1 MSICAAVEYAHRRLV
16 VHRDLK
22 PANILVTADG
32 RPMLLDFG
40 IAKFLGAGAGLT
52 RTGGRLLTPEYAS
65 PEQLRGDTITTSSDV
80 FSLGVLLYLLLT
92 GRKPWAVA
100 GSDPLGMM
108 RAICELERPP
118 PSAAAPTRAS
128 QLRGELDAI
137 TLQAL
142 RKSPEERYA
151 SVGALAEDVSAWLD
165 HRPVKAHH
173 APWWR
178 RSLKCIRRHRAQSA
192 AAAAVL
198 VSMFAGTGVSLWYAR
213 QAQHERAVA
222 ETHFNQVRRLA
233 HAAIFDLNDAIQ
245 DLPGS
250 LHARQ
255 MLVERALEYL
265 RDLAA
270 SGRNQRELQLEIAT
284 GYVRIGEAQGNL
296 GHAHAGNTQAAL
308 GSEREARRVAKEIL
322 RSNPGD
328 AAAESV
334 LARADDNLARL
345 GEWQGDLRAVQE
357 LYDEA
362 AAIRQRESARNSG
375 VHSYRAKALVTSADS
390 FSFQKNWPAALP
402 LYRESVAAY
411 REAMIQEP
419 GNPLLVTR
427 LIHAY
432 RNQGFALRMVA
443 NLPAAL
449 DCFRQAQQLDRQS
462 LAASPG
468 SIPAQIALSF
478 DLIEAGWLEH
488 LMGQHRQA
496 IADLEPSLA
505 IQDRVA
511 AADPED
517 TWMKV
522 EAAKL
527 LNTLGFAYE
536 AAGYRGRAIEALKTA
551 GVRLEAAL
559 AHDPADE
566 DIRLHAGWAW
576 TNLGETYLRDAAAG
590 ASRERAI
597 MGRKNAAVS
606 FQRAID
612 GLKLMKFQGR
622 EDLDVHP
629 DVLISKATL
638 GLAKCRQRL
647 R

>member
-1 MSICAAVEYAHRRLV
+1 M

-22 PANILVTADG
+22 PANILVTPDG

-92 GRKPWAVA
+92 GRKPWAAA
-100 GSDPLGMM
+100 GNDPLGMM
-108 RAICELERPP
+108 HAICELERPP
-118 PSAAAPTRAS
+118 PSAVAPAGAS
-128 QLRGELDAI
+128 PLRGELDAI
-137 TLQAL
+137 TLQTL
-142 RKSPEERYA
+142 RKIPEERYA

-178 RSLKCIRRHRAQSA
+178 RSLKYIRRHRAQSA

-198 VSMFAGTGVSLWYAR
+198 VSMFAGSGISLWYAR
-213 QAQHERAVA
+213 QAQHERALA
-222 ETHFNQVRRLA
+222 ETHFNQVRQLA

-250 LHARQ
+250 VRARQ

-284 GYVRIGEAQGNL
+284 GYVRIGEAQGKL
-296 GHAHAGNTQAAL
+296 GHAHAGNTQAAI

-322 RSNPGD
+322 HSNPGD

-334 LARADDNLARL
+334 LARADENLARL

-362 AAIRQRESARNSG
+362 TAIRQRESVRHSG
-375 VHSYRAKALVTSADS
+375 VHGYRAKALVASADS
-390 FSFQKNWPAALP
+390 FSFQKNWLAALP
-402 LYRESVAAY
+402 LYQESVAAY

-419 GNPLLVTR
+419 DNPLLVTR

-462 LAASPG
+462 LVASPG

-488 LMGQHRQA
+488 LMGQRRQA
-496 IADLEPSLA
+496 IADFEPSLA
-505 IQDRVA
+505 IQDRLA

-527 LNTLGFAYE
+527 LNTMAYAYE
-536 AAGYRGRAIEALKTA
+536 AAGDRGRAIEALKTG

-566 DIRLHAGWAW
+566 
-576 TNLGETYLRDAAAG
+576 
-590 ASRERAI
+590 
-597 MGRKNAAVS
+597 
-606 FQRAID
+606 
-612 GLKLMKFQGR
+612 
-622 EDLDVHP
+622 
-629 DVLISKATL
+629 
-638 GLAKCRQRL
+638 
-647 R
+647 